1 MKRKIYA
8 LLSSS
13 KKSFLALSLM
23 STSAL
28 LAQQT
33 FTLNYTGSAQ
43 TLTLPVGSWSIQC
56 WGANGGSITT
66 LGGSGMGGYSTGK
79 LQTTTPV
86 TLNVYVGGAGANATG
101 NTSSAG
107 AGGWNG
113 GGGGAAVGR
122 SGAGGGGATDV
133 RLGGTGAT
141 NRIIVAGG
149 GGGAAYY
156 GSTLISSSVA
166 AGGHGGATTA
176 GNGNIINSSGV
187 ITTGGGG
194 QGANGATPGA
204 ASFITSNGTST
215 GGGGG
220 AYSGGSL
227 GQQGIGGGAGGAQ
240 GPGGSGSTGSSAGG
254 GGGYAGGAGGT
265 QSGNTGVAGGGGSGY
280 VGGVTNGTTAMFGQA
295 SYISNPQGISNGLVI
310 ITELCSVQAFA
321 ATGTNSLNP
330 EICPGDF
337 VVLSSNAVGNYS
349 WSTGATTN
357 TILVSPTTN
366 SVYTITGTGL
376 LGCTETGTI
385 SVTVNSGPTLNI
397 VANNTL
403 ICLGQSVT
411 LTASGA
417 NGYQWAGGP
426 STAQY
431 TISPTTSGIYT
442 VTGTHSVNTCTTEL
456 SIPVGVVIP
465 NVSAP
470 TNTQVC
476 AGKSV
481 TLVASGASTYT
492 WSGISTGASGV
503 FIFQPVGTATVALV
517 ATSTSL
523 TANCP
528 TTHTLMVTMLPLPT
542 LTATAKRTMSCVK
555 ESNTLTVSGALT
567 YTWSDS
573 NTGSVN
579 VVSPTASTVY
589 SVTGTDANGCVGN
602 TVVYAHVNICSGID
616 ENTGQPT
623 SFEVYPNPNE
633 GQFMMKAD
641 IEMEVMLI
649 NQLGQHL
656 QLIRLDESNN
666 FSQIVEVQTAGVYF
680 LVPSNPSSGQLRKVV
695 VH

>member
-1 MKRKIYA
+1 MKRKIYT
-8 LLSSS
+8 LLTRT
-13 KKSFLALSLM
+13 KKSVLALSLM
-23 STSAL
+23 STASL
-28 LAQQT
+28 FAQQT

-66 LGGSGMGGYSTGK
+66 LGGSGIGGYSTGK

-86 TLNVYVGGAGANATG
+86 TLNVYIGGAGANATG
-101 NTSSAG
+101 NTSAAG

-122 SGAGGGGATDV
+122 SGAGGGGATDI

-166 AGGHGGATTA
+166 AGGNGGATTA
-176 GNGNIINSSGV
+176 GNGNSINSSGV

-194 QGANGATPGA
+194 QGANGGTPGA

-227 GQQGIGGGAGGAQ
+227 GQQGTGGGAGGAA

-295 SYISNPQGISNGLVI
+295 SYIANPLSISNGLVI

-357 TILVSPTTN
+357 TILVSPSTN

-403 ICLGQSVT
+403 ICLGQSAT

-431 TISPTTSGIYT
+431 TVTPTTSGIYT

-465 NVSAP
+465 NVTAP
-470 TNTQVC
+470 TSTQVC

-481 TLVASGASTYT
+481 TLTASGASTYT

-503 FIFQPVGTATVALV
+503 FVFQPVGTATVALV
-517 ATSTSL
+517 ATTTSL

-528 TTHTLMVTMLPLPT
+528 STHTLTVTMLPLPT

-555 ESNTLTVSGALT
+555 ESNTLTATGAVT
-567 YTWSDS
+567 YTWSD
-573 NTGSVN
+573 NATGSVN
-579 VVSPTASTVY
+579 VISPTASTIY
-589 SVTGTDANGCVGN
+589 TVTGTDANGCTGSTQVF
-602 TVVYAHVNICSGID
+602 AFVNICSGVEEQAGAGFNFD
-616 ENTGQPT
+616 
-623 SFEVYPNPNE
+623 VYPNPNQ

-641 IEMEVMLI
+641 HAMELLLI
-649 NQLGQHL
+649 NQLGQQL
-656 QLIRLDESNN
+656 QIIRLDSGNN
-666 FSQIVEVQTAGVYF
+666 YSQELNLQSAGVYF
-680 LVPSNPSSGQLRKVV
+680 VVPTTPGSGVLRKVIV
-695 VH
+695 Q

>member
-133 RLGGTGAT
+133 RLGGIGAT

-426 STAQY
+426 ATAQY

-517 ATSTSL
+517 ATTTSL

-579 VVSPTASTVY
+579 VVSPTSSTVY

-616 ENTGQPT
+616 EKTGQQT